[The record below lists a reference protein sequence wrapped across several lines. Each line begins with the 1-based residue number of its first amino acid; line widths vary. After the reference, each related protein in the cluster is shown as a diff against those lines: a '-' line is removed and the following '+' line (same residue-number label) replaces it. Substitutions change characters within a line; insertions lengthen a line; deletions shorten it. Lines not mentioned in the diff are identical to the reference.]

1 MSKESPKDLSLEEA
15 EDVIEVLEEAIR
27 EARIHAN
34 SRAKH
39 ILTDALKETDLY

>member
-1 MSKESPKDLSLEEA
+1 MSKEPPKDLSLEEA
-15 EDVIEVLEEAIR
+15 EDIIETLEEAIR
-27 EARIHAN
+27 EARVHAN

>member
-1 MSKESPKDLSLEEA
+1 MSKESLKDLSLEEA
-15 EDVIEVLEEAIR
+15 KDKIETLEEAIR

-39 ILTDALKETDLY
+39 ILSDALKETDLY